1 LIARLPADEARRSGG
16 VQPGTGAYM
25 SPEQVLGRELDGR
38 SDLYSA
44 AIVLFEMLTGKTP
57 FDEGDKSELMVRASQ
72 VEDTPPP
79 ITQLLP
85 QAPPVMDLLFARA
98 LAKNPDHRYP
108 SAIELGNAFCQ
119 ALGIPETPGWRAQ
132 REFAKR
138 ATGMVPAAMVPP
150 RKKGGTQ
157 PIAQVD
163 ANAMRNHLANV
174 YAK

>member
-1 LIARLPADEARRSGG
+1 
-16 VQPGTGAYM
+16 M
-25 SPEQVLGRELDGR
+25 SPEQVLGRDLDGR

-44 AIVLFEMLTGKTP
+44 AIVLYEALTGRTP
-57 FDEGDKSELMVRASQ
+57 FDDGEKSELMVRASQ
-72 VEDTPPP
+72 VDDTPPP
-79 ITQLLP
+79 LTYLLP

-119 ALGIPETPGWRAQ
+119 ALGIPETPGWKAQ
-132 REFAKR
+132 REFARR

-157 PIAQVD
+157 PIPQVD
-163 ANAMRNHLANV
+163 ADAMRNRLADAYV
-174 YAK
+174 K